1 MQQFKNIKN
10 ELIRRGYGKEEDLK
24 SQVAVLMSVA
34 EMLNGVDLKSKYPV
48 QSHPQPPVLSLTPGL
63 PDVIPAGGVLPFQP
77 APKLNFPRTVNPF
90 QQMMQMNLQ
99 KQLQYQQTF
108 PTMKNLLNTDQVT
121 PNEEVEEPSSSAIAQ
136 PAEDSE
142 EEELKCLTEER
153 RAQAFK
159 TTTES
164 IKQELIQKGYG
175 KREDLT
181 SQPAVLMR
189 VAEILNGDDLKAKF
203 PVQPRRKCNG
213 GKMPREEEKMAK
225 ATREQIRRNK
235 KNHAIHSLRE
245 FIKRKELGD
254 GSGMEQ
260 LDVVETILEHI
271 RTLPVNE
278 KVDTQLEN
286 VEDAQISTTTSPGLP
301 TLVPTPPLVDQ
312 VPVQPPVL
320 TPGLP
325 NILLP
330 GAPLPFQP
338 IPLFKFP
345 LPPAQFPMMPV
356 MMNPAAIQIH
366 QQYQQI
372 LQNMKNLQKEEKEA
386 SSSLSA
392 QPSEV
397 PMESEEE
404 DVDILN

>member
-1 MQQFKNIKN
+1 MESTSPLVQKFKS
-10 ELIRRGYGKEEDLK
+10 R
-24 SQVAVLMSVA
+24 
-34 EMLNGVDLKSKYPV
+34 
-48 QSHPQPPVLSLTPGL
+48 
-63 PDVIPAGGVLPFQP
+63 
-77 APKLNFPRTVNPF
+77 
-90 QQMMQMNLQ
+90 
-99 KQLQYQQTF
+99 
-108 PTMKNLLNTDQVT
+108 
-121 PNEEVEEPSSSAIAQ
+121 
-136 PAEDSE
+136 
-142 EEELKCLTEER
+142 KCLTEER

-159 TTTES
+159 ATTES

-175 KREDLT
+175 KREDLA

-213 GKMPREEEKMAK
+213 GKMPREEEKLAK

-245 FIKRKELGD
+245 FINRKELGD
-254 GSGMEQ
+254 GSSMEQ

-301 TLVPTPPLVDQ
+301 TLVPTPPIADQ

-338 IPLFKFP
+338 MSMFNFP
-345 LPPAQFPMMPV
+345 LPPTPFRMMPV
-356 MMNPAAIQIH
+356 MMNPAAIQFKL
-366 QQYQQI
+366 QYQKI
-372 LQNMKNLQKEEKEA
+372 FQNMNNQNTENNEE
-386 SSSLSA
+386 SSSAAIA
-392 QPSEV
+392 QPAEDSD
-397 PMESEEE
+397 ESEEE
-404 DVDILN
+404 CVDLLN

>member
-1 MQQFKNIKN
+1 MESTSPLIQKIKS
-10 ELIRRGYGKEEDLK
+10 R
-24 SQVAVLMSVA
+24 
-34 EMLNGVDLKSKYPV
+34 
-48 QSHPQPPVLSLTPGL
+48 
-63 PDVIPAGGVLPFQP
+63 
-77 APKLNFPRTVNPF
+77 
-90 QQMMQMNLQ
+90 
-99 KQLQYQQTF
+99 
-108 PTMKNLLNTDQVT
+108 
-121 PNEEVEEPSSSAIAQ
+121 
-136 PAEDSE
+136 
-142 EEELKCLTEER
+142 KCLTEER

-159 TTTES
+159 TTTEN
-164 IKQELIQKGYG
+164 IKQELIRKGYG
-175 KREDLT
+175 KKEDLT

-213 GKMPREEEKMAK
+213 GKMAREEEKLAK

-245 FIKRKELGD
+245 FINRKELGD
-254 GSGMEQ
+254 GSSMEQ
-260 LDVVETILEHI
+260 LDVVEIILEHLQI
-271 RTLPVNE
+271 LPINE
-278 KVDTQLEN
+278 KVDAQLEN
-286 VEDAQISTTTSPGLP
+286 VEDAQLSASTSPGLP
-301 TLVPTPPLVDQ
+301 TLVPTPPLVYQ
-312 VPVQPPVL
+312 NPVHTPVL

-338 IPLFKFP
+338 APMFP
-345 LPPAQFPMMPV
+345 FPWPAQFSMMPL
-356 MMNPAAIQIH
+356 MMNPAAIKMQ